1 MENTVENKEEVIE
14 EIKEEAIEE
23 SSIKTEDVI
32 VENISLNDNNDNTEV
47 ITDKEA
53 EILKEEEKKKKMPLI
68 ILLSVLLALD
78 IAFLVIYLIGIDK
91 VLGFVK

>member
-14 EIKEEAIEE
+14 EIKEETNEE
-23 SSIKTEDVI
+23 SSVKSEDVI

-78 IAFLVIYLIGIDK
+78 IAFLVIYLFGIDK

>member
-14 EIKEEAIEE
+14 EIKEETNEE

-32 VENISLNDNNDNTEV
+32 VENISLNDNSDNTDV
-47 ITDKEA
+47 ISDKEA
-53 EILKEEEKKKKMPLI
+53 EILKEEENKKKMPLI
-68 ILLSVLLALD
+68 IILSVLLVLD